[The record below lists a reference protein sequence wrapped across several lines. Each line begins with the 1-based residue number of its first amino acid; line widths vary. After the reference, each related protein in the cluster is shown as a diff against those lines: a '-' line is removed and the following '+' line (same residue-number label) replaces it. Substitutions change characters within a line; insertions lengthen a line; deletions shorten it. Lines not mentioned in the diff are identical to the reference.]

1 VTCLNTFSQST
12 PNASVSSE
20 FDLSFR
26 MGTPSIETLEK
37 LIGYQFRR
45 QELLF
50 EALTHSSYARE
61 SADPI
66 KDNEQFEF
74 LGDAIL
80 GFVVSVKLADAFPQ
94 YPEGKLSRAR
104 SRLVAAEHLGKVA
117 TQLGLGRY
125 LRLGRGEE
133 KTGGRSKAR
142 LAVNALEALAAAI
155 YRDGGLQAAE
165 RFITRC
171 ILPPDLVAARHIIF
185 SVDYKSA
192 LQELLQASKQSVAT
206 YQIVEESGPEH
217 RKTFVVEVRALGH
230 VARGSGESKKL
241 AEQGAAQNLLEL
253 VERKQVVHE

>member
-1 VTCLNTFSQST
+1 MGK
-12 PNASVSSE
+12 P
-20 FDLSFR
+20 FD
-26 MGTPSIETLEK
+26 TLQK
-37 LIGYQFRR
+37 LIGYRFRR
-45 QELLF
+45 PELLF

-61 SADPI
+61 SAEPA

-104 SRLVAAEHLGKVA
+104 SRLVAAEHLSKVA
-117 TQLGLGRY
+117 AQLGLGDY

-165 RFITRC
+165 QFITRC
-171 ILPPDLVAARHIIF
+171 ILPPDLVAAKHLIF
-185 SVDYKSA
+185 SVDYKSS
-192 LQELLQASKQSVAT
+192 LQELLQAGKQEAAC
-206 YQIVEESGPEH
+206 YQIAEESGPEH
-217 RKTFVVEVRALGH
+217 RKTFIVEVRALGH

-241 AEQGAAQNLLEL
+241 AEQEAARNLLEL
-253 VERKQVVHE
+253 LERKQTVHG